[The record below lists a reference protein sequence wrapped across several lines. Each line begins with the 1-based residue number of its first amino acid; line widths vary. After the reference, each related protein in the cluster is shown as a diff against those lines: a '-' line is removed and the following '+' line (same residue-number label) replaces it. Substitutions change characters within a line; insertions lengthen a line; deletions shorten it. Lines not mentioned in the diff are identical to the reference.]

1 MTTTQTLTLRGIA
14 ATATSCA
21 CCNRTIRKGFT
32 LSDGRVYGRKCAA
45 LATGYPTTA
54 LEHQARQ
61 AEFIARRDA
70 DRRAAGWGFTEF
82 LANLECDN
90 DSNAMVCTYS
100 IEGSHNVRAGDL
112 AQSLAEALYA

>member
-1 MTTTQTLTLRGIA
+1 MTTTQTLTLQSIA

-21 CCNRTIRKGFT
+21 CCDRAIRKGFT

-70 DRRAAGWGFTEF
+70 DRRAASWGYAEF
-82 LANLECDN
+82 LANLECGN
-90 DSNAMVCTYS
+90 DSNAMVYTYS
-100 IEGSHNVRAGDL
+100 TEGSQNVRAGDL
-112 AQSLAEALYA
+112 AQSLTDALYA